1 MPTTKTGGKLFE
13 GLMSLKLFYITN
25 EIDIAKIAQAAGCDR
40 IFVDL
45 EYIGKSDRQGGLD
58 TVQSHHTVEDIQKLR
73 PVVNAAELLVRCNPI
88 HDATEK
94 YPSSEDEIDSIVA
107 TGADII
113 MLPYFKS
120 VAEVKRFI
128 AAIHGRSRAMLLLE
142 TPEAVEQ
149 IDDILAVSGIDEVFI
164 GLNDLSLAYGM
175 RFMFQLLD
183 DGTIERLALKIR
195 QKGLPFGFG
204 GIAAIGTGTLPA
216 EAILKEHYRLGSSM
230 VILSRS
236 FCNTQRIADLDVIR
250 EKFMTGLRTL
260 RAFEEGITVHSNYFS
275 QNRQFVSRCVA
286 EIVNKIHK

>member
-128 AAIHGRSRAMLLLE
+128 AAIHGRCRAMLLLE